1 MIMSALSKRQ
11 KAYAGKVELGKQ
23 YSLEEAIRLV
33 KTCATAKFNE
43 CVDVAINLGID
54 VKKSEQSIRGATVL
68 PHGTGKTVRVAVI
81 APAESAEKAQKAGA
95 DVVGFEDLA
104 DEILKGRID
113 FDVLI
118 ATPDAM
124 RVVGKLGQVLGPRGL
139 MPNPKVGTVTPDV
152 AGAVKSAKQGQVRYR
167 SDKNGIIHCT
177 IGKADFSEKALQENL
192 QALLVDVRRMKPSA
206 SKGVYLKKLTIS
218 STMGPGV
225 VVDRSAVSA

>member
-1 MIMSALSKRQ
+1 MSKLTKRQ
-11 KAYAGKVELGKQ
+11 KALADQVQPGKS
-23 YSLEEAIRLV
+23 YSIEEAIRLV
-33 KTCATAKFNE
+33 KACATAKFNE
-43 CVDVAINLGID
+43 CIDVAINLGID
-54 VKKSEQSIRGATVL
+54 VNKSEQSVRGATVL
-68 PHGTGKTVRVAVI
+68 PHGTGRQVRVAVI

-95 DVVGFEDLA
+95 DVVGFEEFA
-104 DEILKGRID
+104 DEILKGRMD

-139 MPNPKVGTVTPDV
+139 MPNPKVGTVTVDV

-177 IGKADFSEKALQENL
+177 IGKRDFSEQALQENL
-192 QALLVDVRRMKPSA
+192 QTLLADIKRIKPSA
-206 SKGVYLKKLTIS
+206 SKGTYLKKLTIS

-225 VVDRSAVSA
+225 IVDRSSVGG